1 MIIKQLSVFLENKT
15 GRLHE
20 VFDVLGQENINVSAC
35 SVADTS
41 EFGILRIIV
50 SAPEKAYQI
59 LKNKTFS
66 VNMSE
71 VISFAT
77 PNIAGALAKTL
88 KIMSEA
94 QISVEYIYGFSV
106 GEKSFIV
113 LRCDN
118 LQAAITELSNHKM
131 ELISAK
137 DLYKF

>member
-1 MIIKQLSVFLENKT
+1 MIISQLSIFLENKS

-20 VFDVLGQENINVSAC
+20 VFDVLGREGINVSAC

-41 EFGILRIIV
+41 EFGILRMIV
-50 SAPEKAYQI
+50 SNPEKALNI
-59 LKNKTFS
+59 LKEKMFS
-66 VNMSE
+66 VNISE

-88 KIMSEA
+88 KIMSDA
-94 QISVEYIYGFSV
+94 QISIEYIYGFSL
-106 GEKSFIV
+106 GKKSFIV

-118 LQAAITELSNHKM
+118 LNSAIDELKNHEM
-131 ELISAK
+131 ELISAN